1 MKKEV
6 RQAAIERIIN
16 QFPIAKQEQL
26 MEKLKADGID
36 ATQATI
42 SRDIREMNIIK
53 QQDGDQWRYTI
64 YKNSNPNE
72 LSHLYDMI
80 SDSVTSVEQVQFI
93 NIVHTL
99 DSYANTLAAIIDDL
113 SLDCI
118 SGTLAGHD
126 TIVIFSANND
136 FASEV
141 NKIFN
146 DHLNLD
152 L

>member
-1 MKKEV
+1 MKKEA

-16 QFPIAKQEQL
+16 QYTISKQEQL
-26 MEKLKADGID
+26 MEKLKEDGID

-64 YKNSNPNE
+64 YKSSNPNE
-72 LSHLYDMI
+72 LSHLYESI
-80 SDSVTSVEQVQFI
+80 NGSVTSVEQIQFVNVI
-93 NIVHTL
+93 HTL
-99 DSYANTLAAIIDDL
+99 PSYANTLAAVIDDL
-113 SLDCI
+113 NLASI

-126 TIVIFSANND
+126 TIVIFSPNNQY
-136 FASEV
+136 AEEINTLV
-141 NKIFN
+141 NE
-146 DHLNLD
+146 HLNPD